1 MYKGL
6 NNIGN
11 TCYLN
16 AGLQLII
23 HNKDLCNIIVNNS
36 NSNILKEIS
45 LFIKEYHNNN
55 TNSLSP
61 IHIKNLIATKN
72 NIFKGFN
79 QQDSY
84 EFIIYFLDLIYE
96 ELNKINKTI
105 DYNHII
111 HISIKCKVKSC
122 LNISSHT
129 EQNNIM
135 FLDLK
140 NEYTELND
148 CYREY
153 KARIKFEDDNLY
165 YCEKCKENRIA
176 SKRIEIINWPKHLI
190 IVLKR
195 FNQNGLKL
203 LKNNNEINVP
213 LIWRNYKLK
222 GIVFHSGSL
231 FGGHY
236 VYIGN
241 YNNQW
246 LLFDDN
252 YISQPNN
259 QSFEKFKNYGYIYYF
274 EKE

>member
-23 HNKDLCNIIVNNS
+23 HNKDLCNLIVNNA
-36 NSNILKEIS
+36 NNNLKDLS
-45 LFIKEYHNNN
+45 TFIKDYHSNN

-61 IHIKNLIATKN
+61 INIKKLIETKN

-79 QQDSY
+79 QQDSS
-84 EFIIYFLDLIYE
+84 EFIIYFLDLINE
-96 ELNKINKTI
+96 QLNKNI
-105 DYNHII
+105 DYEHII
-111 HISIKCKVKSC
+111 KVSIKCKLRSC
-122 LNISSHT
+122 LNISSHN
-129 EQNNIM
+129 EKNNIM
-135 FLDLK
+135 FLDIK

-153 KARIKFEDDNLY
+153 KARIKFENDNLY
-165 YCEKCKENRIA
+165 HCEKCNENRIA
-176 SKRIEIINWPKHLI
+176 SKRTEVIYWPKHLI

-195 FNQNGLKL
+195 FNHTGTKV
-203 LKNNNEINVP
+203 LKNNNEIVVP
-213 LIWRNYKLK
+213 LIWRNYNLK

-241 YNNQW
+241 YNNKW

-252 YISQPNN
+252 HISQPNK
-259 QSFEKFKNYGYIYYF
+259 QSFDKFKNYGYIYYF

>member
-23 HNKDLCNIIVNNS
+23 HNKDLCNMIVTNTNNKDLS
-36 NSNILKEIS
+36 T
-45 LFIKEYHNNN
+45 FIKDYHSNN

-61 IHIKNLIATKN
+61 INIKKLIETKN

-79 QQDSY
+79 QQDSS
-84 EFIIYFLDLIYE
+84 EFIIYFLDLINE
-96 ELNKINKTI
+96 ELNNNI
-105 DYNHII
+105 DYEHVIKV
-111 HISIKCKVKSC
+111 SIKCKLKSC
-122 LNISSHT
+122 LNISSHN
-129 EQNNIM
+129 EKNNIM
-135 FLDLK
+135 FLDIK

-148 CYREY
+148 CYRDY
-153 KARIKFEDDNLY
+153 KARIKLENDNLY

-176 SKRIEIINWPKHLI
+176 SKRTEIIYWPKHLI

-195 FNQNGLKL
+195 FNQTGTKV

-252 YISQPNN
+252 HISQPNN